1 MTTEQ
6 FLAQCADAEFR
17 ESVGGDPAL
26 DDWKLSPEGEVI
38 RFANEILDEEEDI
51 ASRIEGQ
58 RFVG

>member
-17 ESVGGDPAL
+17 TSVEGNPEL
-26 DDWKLSPEGEVI
+26 KQWELSPEGEII
-38 RFANEILDEEEDI
+38 RFASEILEGEEE
-51 ASRIEGQ
+51 ALSRIEGQ